1 MDKKDIY
8 QEITNRIIK
17 DLEEG
22 TPVWEKPWENGFT
35 GFPKN
40 EFSKCFYSGINTI
53 ILWTRQGD
61 IGADSSQWVTFRQA
75 QNLGGQIKK
84 GEKASRIIFY
94 KKITVPEHEE
104 EKGEKQEKQKGG
116 NPKQEKKKEEGN
128 SQEKEI
134 SIIKPHPVF
143 NLSQTKGLEHLVK
156 APDEKEQTFKDEKEA
171 EELLK
176 KVQAKIKLANF
187 SKAFYTPSEDKISMP
202 RKSQFKTK
210 EGFYSTLF
218 HELSHWTGHPSR
230 LNREINNKFGTKA
243 YAFEELV
250 AEISASF
257 LCCHFGF
264 RYSTQHSA
272 YVKSWVKLLKEDKKA
287 IFKASSLAQKATQFI
302 LGNVQGEIS

>member
-8 QEITNRIIK
+8 QEITNRIIL
-17 DLEEG
+17 DLENG
-22 TPVWEKPWENGFT
+22 TPVWEKPWERGFS

-40 EFSKCFYSGINTI
+40 EFSKAFYSGINTI

-75 QNLGGQIKK
+75 QNLGGHIKK
-84 GEKASRIIFY
+84 GEKAIRIIFY
-94 KKITVPEHEE
+94 KTITVSTDEE
-104 EKGEKQEKQKGG
+104 T
-116 NPKQEKKKEEGN
+116 EKKAQKPKEKN
-128 SQEKEI
+128 KETKNENEREI
-134 SIIKPHPVF
+134 PIIKPHPVF
-143 NLSQTKGLEHLVK
+143 NLSQCEGLEHLLK
-156 APDEKEQTFKDEKEA
+156 TPDEKEQTFKDETKA
-171 EELLK
+171 EEILK
-176 KVQAKIKLANF
+176 KSQAKIKMANF
-187 SKAFYTPSEDKISMP
+187 SKAFYTPLEDKISMP

-230 LNREINNKFGTKA
+230 LNRKINNKFGIKA

-272 YVKSWVKLLKEDKKA
+272 YVKSWVRLLKEDKKA
-287 IFKASSLAQKATQFI
+287 IFRASSQAQKATKFI
-302 LGNVQGEIS
+302 LGNVRGEVS